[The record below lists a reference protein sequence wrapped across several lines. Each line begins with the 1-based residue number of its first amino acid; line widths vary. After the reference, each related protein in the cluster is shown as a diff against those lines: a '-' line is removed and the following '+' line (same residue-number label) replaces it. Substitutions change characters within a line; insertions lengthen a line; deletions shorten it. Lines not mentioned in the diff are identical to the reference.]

1 MTALDLLLI
10 VVFVISVI
18 YGVRRGVILQLGA
31 VGGIVI
37 GIVACRVITPLLCE
51 WLLHV
56 DADADSQGAYV
67 DTVIVNIVVFMVAYF
82 GTRLVSRALNNA
94 VRVLHLKPID
104 RICGAIFSLFEWML
118 GLSLLL
124 NVANVIMPG
133 AHIPERSKLSGG
145 RAIEAVM
152 DLAPDIL
159 GGITVS
165 DLLDGDDTGSGDG
178 DSYDDKNAPQP
189 PQHDA
194 ANNHGAETVKHRRT

>member
-51 WLLHV
+51 GLLN
-56 DADADSQGAYV
+56 ADADTDPQGAYV

-133 AHIPERSKLSGG
+133 AHIPERSRLSGG

-165 DLLDGDDTGSGDG
+165 DLLDGDGDDGDG
-178 DSYDDKNAPQP
+178 TDGGDDGAPQP

-194 ANNHGAETVKHRRT
+194 ANNHGAKTVKHRRT